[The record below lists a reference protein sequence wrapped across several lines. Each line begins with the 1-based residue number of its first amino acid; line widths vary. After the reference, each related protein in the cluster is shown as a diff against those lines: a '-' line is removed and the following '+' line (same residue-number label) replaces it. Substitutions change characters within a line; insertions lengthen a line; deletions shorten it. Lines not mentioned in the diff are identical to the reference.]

1 MKFTKET
8 ATRALRTFIQAVIAY
23 IAVNLVA
30 VDFTSGKDIV
40 KSALIG
46 LGVSAVSAGLAAV
59 MNLENEEKGG
69 SDTMTFDA
77 WVKSYLGKKI
87 DYDNVS
93 GVQCVDLAKHYMNK
107 VLGLKPASFGNA
119 KCYATDFYDY
129 SFFKN
134 NFELLKN
141 TPDFIPKKGD
151 IGVRITGTYGH
162 IFICDGVGTTSYFYA
177 YDQNHTGKHEPMT
190 RRKMD
195 YSQLQYVL
203 RPKDQSN
210 IVSKVNKPKVKQ
222 WELYTMKTQAYC
234 YKDKNA
240 KDIYTVKEILKINP
254 AVKSLL
260 VSTKSTDKARYK
272 LNVKVTCKS
281 IHEHN
286 GDVIIKTPTCYVKV
300 YSYSKD
306 KSYI

>member
-40 KSALIG
+40 RSALIG

-59 MNLENEEKGG
+59 MNLEGEEKGG

-107 VLGLKPASFGNA
+107 VLGLKPSSFGNA

-134 NFELLKN
+134 NFELIKN

-210 IVSKVNKPKVKQ
+210 IVTKVNKPKVKQ
-222 WELYTMKTQAYC
+222 WGLYTMKTQAYC

-240 KDIYTVKEILKINP
+240 KDIYTVAEILKINP

-300 YSYSKD
+300 YSYAKD